1 MLDDTGNA
9 PFLSCTADWHDLVSH
24 CISFSKANLHPKL
37 PVFWSLGISNCSTLA
52 RDTTS
57 KKNSAVNQ
65 TELKPSNI
73 QEFWCLILLSAAQHC
88 APQACSAWRR
98 GTQAS
103 LSTDNSLST
112 AAWVSLRVNLL
123 SSSTQPNVEALVRNW
138 ASRATLQVLS
148 AGGPVPMPGRLLLTA
163 TACSLL
169 SSGSQRCYREMT
181 GMQCLA
187 LLTLIISNTTPSC
200 LICLT
205 HSHSASVQ
213 LSQEYGKVVIRE
225 HSWKCRF
232 LFIYYSPRI
241 VK

>member
-1 MLDDTGNA
+1 MLDNTCNA
-9 PFLSCTADWHDLVSH
+9 PFLSCTADWHDLVNH
-24 CISFSKANLHPKL
+24 RISFSKANLHPKL

-112 AAWVSLRVNLL
+112 AAWVSLPVNLL

-148 AGGPVPMPGRLLLTA
+148 AGGPVPSARPSAPHSYRLFP
-163 TACSLL
+163 SFKWL
-169 SSGSQRCYREMT
+169 SGVLQRDDRDAVF
-181 GMQCLA
+181 GFA
-187 LLTLIISNTTPSC
+187 HSNHQQHNS
-200 LICLT
+200 
-205 HSHSASVQ
+205 
-213 LSQEYGKVVIRE
+213 
-225 HSWKCRF
+225 F
-232 LFIYYSPRI
+232 LFDLPNPFSQCISATFTGI
-241 VK
+241 W